1 MLHYEQLCGENCFKT
16 DIDFAIINTMYNFAG
31 DSEAACRSLHQQC
44 EESPGNKIGRASCR
58 ERV

>member
-16 DIDFAIINTMYNFAG
+16 DIDFANINTMYNFAG

-44 EESPGNKIGRASCR
+44 EESPGNIECHTS
-58 ERV
+58 